1 MAIAVCPRG
10 HDSAEGTYCDVCG
23 SRLTPA
29 PSADPW
35 SSSGLHESPFAPAPE
50 PGAPSPSWSWFESSP
65 ASPRPRETLAPP
77 DRPEPP
83 RPAPGRSRPASG
95 PPWLAPEPPWLAPE
109 PPRRAPE
116 PPWLAPEPPRPAP
129 EPPWLAPEPPRPA
142 TSFTRTAWT
151 VLIASDR
158 AYYEWMQAVGGASTA
173 SVSFPARAVER
184 RIALSGNQMR
194 IGRRS
199 ANRDFEPEI
208 DLAEPPAD
216 RGVSRL
222 HAALIAGP
230 DGTWS
235 LLDSGSANGTLLN
248 GRRVAT
254 GAMVPLREGDRINL
268 GAWTVITVHRG

>member
-10 HDSAEGTYCDVCG
+10 HDSAEGNYCDVCG

-29 PSADPW
+29 PSADPRP
-35 SSSGLHESPFAPAPE
+35 SPGVRESPFAPAPE
-50 PGAPSPSWSWFESSP
+50 PEAPSPSWSWFESSP
-65 ASPRPRETLAPP
+65 AAPPPRETLAPP
-77 DRPEPP
+77 PDRPE
-83 RPAPGRSRPASG
+83 RLRPASGPRQPAPG
-95 PPWLAPEPPWLAPE
+95 PPWLAPEPPRATPGPARSSRIPTEPQRFEAPVI
-109 PPRRAPE
+109 PPSPAP
-116 PPWLAPEPPRPAP
+116 PPTRPAP
-129 EPPWLAPEPPRPA
+129 AV
-142 TSFTRTAWT
+142 TRTAWN

-158 AYYEWMQAVGGASTA
+158 AYYDWMQAVGGPSTA
-173 SVSFPARAVER
+173 SVSFPAEAVER
-184 RIALSGNQMR
+184 RITLSGNQMR

-222 HAALIAGP
+222 HAALIPGP